1 MFLAYHEN
9 EVAPWWNLH
18 DEGFIDEGFIN
29 EGFINEGFI
38 RSDEGFINE
47 GFIDEGFINE
57 GFIRL
62 MKVSGSSSNL
72 VEHPPDPVH
81 PLTRKACFPKVFSC
95 LR

>member
-1 MFLAYHEN
+1 MFLACHEN
-9 EVAPWWNLH
+9 EGAPLWNLH

-38 RSDEGFINE
+38 N
-47 GFIDEGFINE
+47 EGFINE

-72 VEHPPDPVH
+72 AEHPPDPVH
-81 PLTRKACFPKVFSC
+81 PLTRKACFPKLFSC